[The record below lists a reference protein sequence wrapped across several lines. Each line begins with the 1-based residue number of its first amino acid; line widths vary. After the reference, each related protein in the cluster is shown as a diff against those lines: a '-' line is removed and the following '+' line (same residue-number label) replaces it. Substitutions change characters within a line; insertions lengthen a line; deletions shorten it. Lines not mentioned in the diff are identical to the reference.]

1 MLSSSFSRLAAAS
14 AFRYLTRQALA
25 TASLR
30 HRDEAAATW
39 QAVRSERSRMAAALA
54 ERGYASPPSQ
64 TNFLLAAVPGDD
76 ARSVYRTLADD
87 GIYVR
92 WFDQDRLRDKL
103 RISVGTPK
111 ENDALLAALDRIG

>member
-1 MLSSSFSRLAAAS
+1 
-14 AFRYLTRQALA
+14 
-25 TASLR
+25 
-30 HRDEAAATW
+30 
-39 QAVRSERSRMAAALA
+39 MAAALA